1 MDEQYI
7 GYIPKILSA
16 YITPNP
22 ADINNSILISV
33 SAEDE
38 SVILKAEY
46 FYSNEIYSGEA
57 S

>member
-7 GYIPKILSA
+7 GYIPRILSA

-22 ADINNSILISV
+22 ASINNSILISV

-38 SVILKAEY
+38 AVILEASW
-46 FYSNEIYSGEA
+46 FQSNEIYTGEA
-57 S
+57 